1 MARLRLWGH
10 YKLDEQPTPIRR
22 PAYIPIKTGSRCT
35 VIAHND
41 ENEVPSQQSVIQ
53 PEVSAEALGGKAI
66 ACSNK
71 HYGTPQNLL
80 QASLGKDMGDGWE
93 TARHP
98 ERPASWKRN
107 TASGLVESDLMDWC
121 ILQLAQV
128 AEDGIDRI
136 LLDTKHFRGNYPESV
151 QVEGCFH
158 DANAILEEEQQVEWF
173 PLISRCRMAADAEHV
188 YHRSMDQ
195 IENSRRKVSH
205 VRVSIYPD
213 GGLSRVRI
221 YASPTSA
228 ALAS

>member
-1 MARLRLWGH
+1 VARLRLWGH

-128 AEDGIDRI
+128 AEDGIDHIVGYQAFSWQLPRI
-136 LLDTKHFRGNYPESV
+136 RTSRRVLPRRQCHSGRGAASRMV
-151 QVEGCFH
+151 SF
-158 DANAILEEEQQVEWF
+158 DF
-173 PLISRCRMAADAEHV
+173 PLPH
-188 YHRSMDQ
+188 
-195 IENSRRKVSH
+195 
-205 VRVSIYPD
+205 
-213 GGLSRVRI
+213 GG
-221 YASPTSA
+221 
-228 ALAS
+228 